1 MFGLVCDSCSN
12 LPEVIMQQYQIRRV
26 PLRIILSKTEYRD
39 DNVEITEDQ
48 LLQYMQKSLPK
59 TSLPFYED
67 IVQCFE
73 DMIKEGMTEILA
85 INMASELSGTYNS
98 FVIVAKKM
106 MKKYPEV
113 KIEIMD
119 SRTLSIGIGL
129 LLYKAAN
136 LKLENPSLPLDEMVS
151 KLHQIVEEKNKVLFV
166 VPTLKFL
173 IAGGRIGRIMG
184 TVGEM
189 LHIKPILG
197 VAANG
202 SLHQVGKVR
211 GLSKAVDKI
220 ISLVKEFAEGKE
232 VEGLAIY
239 HSGKSEETLSY
250 VRRVQEAMTSYHIPQ
265 IYKGTISS
273 TLLVHG
279 GPGLVGV
286 GIQLK

>member
-12 LPEVIMQQYQIRRV
+12 LPDVIMQQYQIRRV
-26 PLRIILSKTEYRD
+26 PLRILLGKAEYRD
-39 DNVEITEDQ
+39 DNIEITEDQ
-48 LLQYMQKSLPK
+48 LLGYMQKSFPK

-98 FVIVAKKM
+98 FGIVAKKM
-106 MKKYPEV
+106 IKKYPHV
-113 KIEIMD
+113 KIEVMD

-136 LKLENPSLPLDEMVS
+136 MKLEDPNLSLEDLV
-151 KLHQIVEEKNKVLFV
+151 KQLQQIVKEKSKVLFV
-166 VPTLKFL
+166 VPTLKYL
-173 IAGGRIGRIMG
+173 IAGGRIGRVVG
-184 TVGEM
+184 TLGEM
-189 LHIKPILG
+189 LHVKPILG
-197 VAANG
+197 VAPSGA
-202 SLHQVGKVR
+202 LDRVGKER

-220 ISLVKEFAEGKE
+220 ITLVKEFIETHE
-232 VEGLAIY
+232 VEGVALY
-239 HSGKSEETLSY
+239 HSGKSEETLGYIKRIQDSLASY
-250 VRRVQEAMTSYHIPQ
+250 SIPQ
-265 IYKGTISS
+265 IFKGTISS

-286 GIQLK
+286 GVQLK